1 MAFKEDTFNLCH
13 ELTPIGEKHY
23 MQLLIA
29 AALEEVER
37 KESVENGST
46 KQTEVHMSPI
56 RRSIRHSEARSSHH
70 DNKR

>member
-1 MAFKEDTFNLCH
+1 MAFEEDTFNLCH

-37 KESVENGST
+37 NKKLLEKNKEKETLTGGNEESEVYNG
-46 KQTEVHMSPI
+46 
-56 RRSIRHSEARSSHH
+56 
-70 DNKR
+70 DGNKLPPV

>member
-1 MAFKEDTFNLCH
+1 MAFEEETLDLCH

-46 KQTEVHMSPI
+46 KQTEAHMSPI
-56 RRSIRHSEARSSHH
+56 R
-70 DNKR
+70 

>member
-1 MAFKEDTFNLCH
+1 MAFEEETFDLCH

-37 KESVENGST
+37 KECAENGST
-46 KQTEVHMSPI
+46 KQIKTHMSPI
-56 RRSIRHSEARSSHH
+56 GRSIRYSEARSSHD
-70 DNKR
+70 DNK